1 MTQPTLMNLAR
12 CRALMREQGLDLLA
26 PSTEAHI
33 YYTAEFP
40 VYEFTFEPETVAFSL
55 IPADPAIEPYLL
67 IPHANRLSLLQ
78 FPTWIPRVGFF
89 GQYTVTNAPDVP
101 GFRVDT
107 VYEAFGRA
115 LAEMGLTKARVGIEY
130 HRLPAAA
137 YERLKRELPGVE
149 FVDGTDVL
157 LGTREIKSPEEIARL
172 KKAGD
177 AIEKGIAAAYAAA
190 KPGMTELDLDRII
203 RRTVM
208 EEGCTT
214 NYVQVGA
221 GTRGAFGAVYPSETR
236 IQKGDVIRIDASAC
250 YQHYVSDIC
259 RMAVVGEPTA
269 QMRTI
274 YAAVYEAEMV
284 AIAMVRPGLK
294 VAEMFEAA
302 VRVPPTRGIPEYRRH
317 HIGHGLGLSSHERP
331 FLAPWNQAAL
341 QEGMVL
347 CVETPYYLWGVGGFA
362 PEDQLVVTKD
372 GYELMTT
379 PQRELIV
386 I

>member
-157 LGTREIKSPEEIARL
+157 LGTREIKSPEEITRL

>member
-1 MTQPTLMNLAR
+1 MAQPKLMNLAR
-12 CRALMREQGLDLLA
+12 CQALMRQQGIDVLA

-33 YYTAEFP
+33 YYTSEFP
-40 VYEFTFEPETVAFSL
+40 IYEFTFEPETVAFSL

-67 IPHANRLSLLQ
+67 IPHNNRLSLLQ

-89 GQYTVTNAPDVP
+89 GRFNIVNGPEVP

-107 VYEAFGRA
+107 VYEAFGKA
-115 LAEMGLTKARVGIEY
+115 LAEMGFTKARVGIEY

-137 YERLKRELPGVE
+137 YERLKKELPRVE

-157 LGTREIKSPEEIARL
+157 LGVREIKTPEEIARL

-177 AIEKGIAAAYAAA
+177 AIEKGIAAAYAQA

-203 RRTVM
+203 RRTVL

-221 GTRGAFGAVYPSETR
+221 GSRGAYGAVYPSDTE
-236 IQKGDVIRIDASAC
+236 IQKGDVIRVDASAC
-250 YQHYVSDIC
+250 YKYYVSDIC
-259 RMAVVGEPTA
+259 RMAVVGKPTEH
-269 QMRTI
+269 MRNV

-284 AIAMVRPGLK
+284 AINMVKPGLK
-294 VAEMFEAA
+294 IPRMFDAA
-302 VRVPPTRGIPEYRRH
+302 VKVPPTRGFPDFRRH

-331 FLAPWNQAAL
+331 FLAPWNDHAL
-341 QEGMVL
+341 EENMVL
-347 CVETPYYLWGVGGFA
+347 CVETPYYLYGVGGFA
-362 PEDQLVVTKD
+362 PEDQLIVTKD
-372 GYELMTT
+372 GFELMTT
-379 PQRELIV
+379 PQKELIL

>member
-67 IPHANRLSLLQ
+67 IPHVNRMSLLQ

-89 GQYTVTNAPDVP
+89 GQYSITNAPHVP

-115 LAEMGLTKARVGIEY
+115 LSEMGLTKARVGIEY
-130 HRLPAAA
+130 QRLPAAA

-157 LGTREIKSPEEIARL
+157 LGTREIKSPEEITRL

-214 NYVQVGA
+214 NYVQVGT
-221 GTRGAFGAVYPSETR
+221 GTRGAFGPVYPSETR

-284 AIAMVRPGLK
+284 AIDMVRPGLK

>member
-341 QEGMVL
+341 QKGMVL

>member
-1 MTQPTLMNLAR
+1 MAQPTLMNLAR
-12 CRALMREQGLDLLA
+12 CQALMRQQGLDLLA

-33 YYTAEFP
+33 YYAAEFP

-67 IPHANRLSLLQ
+67 IPHVNRLSLLQ
-78 FPTWIPRVGFF
+78 FPTWIPRVCFF
-89 GQYTVTNAPDVP
+89 GRFNIMNAPEVP

-137 YERLKRELPGVE
+137 YERLKRELPEVE

-157 LGTREIKSPEEIARL
+157 LGTREVKTPEEIARL

-177 AIEKGIAAAYAAA
+177 AIEKGIAAAYAQAR
-190 KPGMTELDLDRII
+190 PGMTERDLDRII

-214 NYVQVGA
+214 NYVQVGT
-221 GTRGAFGAVYPSETR
+221 GTRGAFGPVYPSETP

-250 YQHYVSDIC
+250 YNYYVSDIC

-269 QMRTI
+269 EMRRI
-274 YAAVYEAEMV
+274 YAAVSEAELV
-284 AIAMVRPGLK
+284 AIDMVRPGLK

-302 VRVPPTRGIPEYRRH
+302 VKVPPTRGIPEYRRH

-331 FLAPWNQAAL
+331 FLAPWNQAEL

-362 PEDQLVVTKD
+362 PEDQLTVTKD